1 MPCGK
6 RLRMAE
12 VLRYRGRVVTSKDV
26 VFIRRLIATAP
37 QASRRRLSA
46 QLCEAWDWRQ
56 PNGALRDMVCRGL
69 MLALDRSGHIQLPPI
84 RQRSLNPVVQRS
96 RPEPVTVDEAP

>member
-1 MPCGK
+1 
-6 RLRMAE
+6 MAE

-26 VFIRRLIATAP
+26 VFIRRLIARAP

-69 MLALDRSGHIQLPPI
+69 MLALDRERSHSAAPDSSTLAQPVGPAITAGAGHH
-84 RQRSLNPVVQRS
+84 R
-96 RPEPVTVDEAP
+96 